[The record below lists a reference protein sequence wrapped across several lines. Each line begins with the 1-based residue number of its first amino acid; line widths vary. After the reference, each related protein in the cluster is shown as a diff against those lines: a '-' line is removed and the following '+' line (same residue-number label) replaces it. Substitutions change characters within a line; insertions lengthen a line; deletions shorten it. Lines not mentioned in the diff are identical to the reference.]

1 MDDYTLQ
8 KLQGRTPYLLFKCL
22 LKILDVSLLG
32 WLGNSPPIPKPPP
45 PIKYHGVQ
53 KVVCKAWIQQEAGD
67 GGASATLSRVTV
79 KYSHILN
86 ILIQK
91 VEYMLT
97 ALEEYE
103 QLRGVVVLPFE
114 GEDLM
119 IKMLRLD
126 LSITEVVNPISPVR
140 MRLVQKVGNL
150 GNIISVHLFNFAACG
165 EAHG

>member
-1 MDDYTLQ
+1 
-8 KLQGRTPYLLFKCL
+8 
-22 LKILDVSLLG
+22 
-32 WLGNSPPIPKPPP
+32 
-45 PIKYHGVQ
+45 
-53 KVVCKAWIQQEAGD
+53 
-67 GGASATLSRVTV
+67 
-79 KYSHILN
+79 
-86 ILIQK
+86 
-91 VEYMLT
+91 MLT